1 MLRDLAEFAVHFS
14 DHPDVA
20 ELHRR
25 AQELLKTEGDTP
37 TDLVTLAA
45 QFPPDRPLGDDDPG
59 RPLRIAELRRSAR
72 EVIAAQDR
80 MPDASRRLVGTYL
93 LTLGSA
99 LVATLPWAWSFAT
112 ALADPAGP
120 ATVRAHFLGVGFNPT
135 PAFSL
140 LLIVILSAM
149 AGSVA
154 VMALVFSARAG
165 KHTLEQGWQ
174 WWYVT
179 RPITA
184 AIIGVLSYMALL
196 TGFFDLGV
204 GSDRPE
210 LVVAAAVGGLAGLF
224 TDQILDK
231 MRKTLAVTDPDKPA
245 RTH

>member
-25 AQELLKTEGDTP
+25 AQALLETEGDTP

-45 QFPPDRPLGDDDPG
+45 QFPPDGPRGDDPD
-59 RPLRIAELRRSAR
+59 RPVRIAELRRSAR
-72 EVIAAQDR
+72 EVLSAQDR
-80 MPDASRRLVGTYL
+80 MPDASRRFVGAYLVALGAALVGTI
-93 LTLGSA
+93 
-99 LVATLPWAWSFAT
+99 PWAWSFAT
-112 ALADPAGP
+112 TLADPAGP
-120 ATVRAHFLGVGFNPT
+120 GTVRAHFLGFGFTPT

-140 LLIVILSAM
+140 LLIVILAAM

-154 VMALVFSARAG
+154 VMSLVFSARSG

-184 AIIGVLSYMALL
+184 AIVGVLSYMAIL

-224 TDQILDK
+224 TDQVLAK
-231 MRKTLAVTDPDKPA
+231 MRKIMAVTDPNKPA
-245 RTH
+245 PTS